1 MQSYIASL
9 EEKINNIEFELKLS
23 ERKCLRLELENSKIP
38 IDLNPD
44 PLPKSK
50 PEDSNDQ
57 SNPESPTKSLEF
69 ESLKAELEAMKLI
82 SEARLEE
89 LRNMEKEREY
99 YKVNFKLLNDK
110 FKLIPEDYIRDPRR
124 IDALYHELTIYKSE
138 LKDMNMGVDSLKR
151 QFQAALEN
159 QSQILSSLE
168 KSFVEKK
175 FSISDFANSL
185 EADNK
190 RLRKDRDSM
199 REMYESTNIQLSSL
213 SKQNQHLLML
223 NDQLTV
229 SRYIINN
236 LIFLMF

>member
-1 MQSYIASL
+1 MESSLQSYITSL
-9 EEKINNIEFELKLS
+9 EEKINNIEFELNLS
-23 ERKCLRLELENSKIP
+23 ERKCLRLELENSKAKT
-38 IDLNPD
+38 DLKND
-44 PLPKSK
+44 SSPKYK
-50 PEDSNDQ
+50 AQDSNDQ
-57 SNPESPTKSLEF
+57 SNPEPATKSVEF
-69 ESLKAELEAMKLI
+69 DSLKVELEAMKLI

-159 QSQILSSLE
+159 QSQVLSSLE
-168 KSFVEKK
+168 KSLLEKK
-175 FSISDFANSL
+175 FSISEFANGL

-199 REMYESTNIQLSSL
+199 RELYESTNIQLSSL
-213 SKQNQHLLML
+213 SKKNQHLLML

-229 SRYIINN
+229 SGNIIT
-236 LIFLMF
+236 